1 MSTRNPIADSKAAAP
16 PGQTVEEWSR
26 TSIEGRVLM
35 LMRDLTPAGQEA
47 FLQAGRRLVDGVPPR
62 EVALLAFQE
71 AGMSEAE
78 VVKAMAALPTSEGE
92 A

>member
-1 MSTRNPIADSKAAAP
+1 MNRPDPIAASMAAAP
-16 PGQTVEEWSR
+16 PDMSVVEWAR
-26 TSIEGRVLM
+26 TSIEGRLLM

-78 VVKAMAALPTSEGE
+78 VAKAMASLPTPAEE

>member
-1 MSTRNPIADSKAAAP
+1 MSHPGPIAASMAAAP
-16 PGQTVEEWSR
+16 PDMSVAEWAR
-26 TSIEGRVLM
+26 TSLEGRVLL
-35 LMRDLTPAGQEA
+35 LMRGLTPAGQEA

-62 EVALLAFQE
+62 EVAQLAFQE

-78 VVKAMAALPTSEGE
+78 VAEAMAGLPTPAGE

>member
-1 MSTRNPIADSKAAAP
+1 MSTRNPIAASMAAAP
-16 PGQTVEEWSR
+16 PGQTVEEWAR
-26 TSIEGRVLM
+26 TSVEGRVLM
-35 LMRDLTPAGQEA
+35 LMRNLTPAGQEA
-47 FLQAGRRLVDGVPPR
+47 FLQAGLRLVEGMPPR

-78 VVKAMAALPTSEGE
+78 VAEAMASLPTPAGK